1 YIPVRP
7 LTGTRNARY
16 RAVPRLGLF
25 PPHYHPKSVGHDRF
39 RSSVADFWR
48 SRPREKEEE
57 GEEEEGEENG
67 ELESG
72 AALPIS
78 ILTGRFRSSVADFGR
93 SQSREKEEE
102 GEEEEG
108 EEKGELGVWR
118 CSPNLDLSPTGDFF
132 SPRGEKERGNVRRC
146 SWYNLV
152 PLCTMCRYARYSL
165 VRIIPIADRY
175 ADMEQFYLRAPL
187 VAIEDSA
194 IGDLYVEL
202 VTTFN
207 LKRHS
212 CSDLAVEEV
221 ICAAH
226 IDENDDRLLFK
237 KSSNFHLLRVGVVG
251 QHVHCVVG
259 RLGLFP
265 HSFIF
270 RAYVV
275 DVVELDR
282 NEIVGVDKQGIA
294 TVGSD
299 EGYSRGQRCSYVAG
313 EAVIK
318 EEVRLWLRLR
328 LLRRKAATTSRG
340 SRKQMRLKGRE
351 GTEVAGGRSKGGRW
365 GSSDGSGRRR
375 EERKVVA
382 DGDEGSSN
390 DCCGRGERDE

>member
-132 SPRGEKERGNVRRC
+132 SPRGEKERGNVRRYGTV
-146 SWYNLV
+146 WR
-152 PLCTMCRYARYSL
+152 T
-165 VRIIPIADRY
+165 
-175 ADMEQFYLRAPL
+175 
-187 VAIEDSA
+187 
-194 IGDLYVEL
+194 
-202 VTTFN
+202 
-207 LKRHS
+207 
-212 CSDLAVEEV
+212 
-221 ICAAH
+221 
-226 IDENDDRLLFK
+226 LL
-237 KSSNFHLLRVGVVG
+237 
-251 QHVHCVVG
+251 
-259 RLGLFP
+259 
-265 HSFIF
+265 
-270 RAYVV
+270 
-275 DVVELDR
+275 
-282 NEIVGVDKQGIA
+282 
-294 TVGSD
+294 
-299 EGYSRGQRCSYVAG
+299 
-313 EAVIK
+313 
-318 EEVRLWLRLR
+318 
-328 LLRRKAATTSRG
+328 
-340 SRKQMRLKGRE
+340 
-351 GTEVAGGRSKGGRW
+351 
-365 GSSDGSGRRR
+365 
-375 EERKVVA
+375 
-382 DGDEGSSN
+382 
-390 DCCGRGERDE
+390 